1 MSHELTQN
9 ANGETEFFYAGK
21 KPWHGLG
28 TAVIGLQK
36 SEDAIRHAKLDW
48 NVSKRPVLTM
58 DGISVPENIGM
69 ATVRDDNNTVLGM
82 VTENYSVVQN
92 FEAFS
97 FFDAVV
103 GTGDAI
109 YETAGSLFSGKK
121 VFITAQI
128 PGEIRLTSEDTIQ
141 KYLVL
146 VNPHDGSGSLKMF
159 MTPIRV
165 VCSNTLNAAIREKGR
180 EYSLSQGISIRH
192 VGDVENKIRQAQ
204 DVLGITSRFYK
215 SFEELANALR
225 MKLVDGAM
233 VEAFLKQCFE
243 PDEFDSY
250 STRTVNNMNRVRI
263 NFTDD
268 PKNNLPGIGGTVW
281 SLYNAAVQYADHE
294 AVAVR
299 KNADKRMQS
308 ILWGSGEVFKSRA
321 LDASMAVLR
330 S

>member
-28 TAVIGLQK
+28 TAVTGLQK
-36 SEDAIRHAKLDW
+36 SEDAIKFAHLDW
-48 NVSKRPVLTM
+48 NVSKRPVITC
-58 DGISVPENIGM
+58 DGISVPEKIGM

-82 VTENYSVVQN
+82 VTEQYSVVQN

-128 PGEIRLTSEDTIQ
+128 PGEIRVTQDDTVE

-146 VNPHDGSGSLKMF
+146 VNPHDGSGSLRMF
-159 MTPIRV
+159 FSPIRV
-165 VCSNTLNAAIREKGR
+165 VCKNTLNAAIREKGR

-192 VGDVENKIRQAQ
+192 IGDVDTKIKQAQ
-204 DVLGITSRFYK
+204 DVLGITSRYFS
-215 SFEELANALR
+215 SFAQLADTLQ
-225 MKLVDGAM
+225 MKMVDSQM
-233 VEAFLKQCFE
+233 VDKFLKSCFE
-243 PDEFDSY
+243 TAKDPEI
-250 STRTVNNMNRVRI
+250 STRKQNEMDRVKTI
-263 NFTDD
+263 FADD
-268 PKNNLPGIGGTVW
+268 PKNNLPGISGTAW
-281 SLYNAAVQYADHE
+281 SLYNAACQYADYE

-299 KNADKRMQS
+299 KNADRRMQS
-308 ILWGSGEVFKSRA
+308 ILWGSGESFKALA
-321 LDASMAVLR
+321 LDSALSL
-330 S
+330 